1 MTLMLDGR
9 RFTELTS
16 LLSIPEQAVEIRRRE
31 EHRHHR
37 IEKEIAA
44 MVIQWTVEEA
54 KRLNHKTQPLA
65 PSSEQVFFRL
75 SHRRL
80 HLHLLLMA

>member
-16 LLSIPEQAVEIRRRE
+16 LLSIREQAGEIWRR
-31 EHRHHR
+31 EHRHRR

-44 MVIQWTVEEA
+44 MVIHWTVEEA

-80 HLHLLLMA
+80 HLHLLLTA